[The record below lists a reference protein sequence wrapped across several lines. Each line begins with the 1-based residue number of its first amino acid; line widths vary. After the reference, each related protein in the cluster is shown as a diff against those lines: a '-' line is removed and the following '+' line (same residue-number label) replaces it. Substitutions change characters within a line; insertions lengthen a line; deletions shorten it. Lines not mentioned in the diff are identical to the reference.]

1 MLFGTVDGHGHLLK
15 SPIHSKY
22 TRPLITVTAVTAH
35 ITARTPIWRRPAQV
49 TAVRRQMASVCA
61 RQPLT
66 GHSAKSV
73 PIIGLFSSYNRSLF
87 LPIIGLIRLFWKAC
101 ALFDT
106 YFRRQRDI
114 VGGKVTY

>member
-1 MLFGTVDGHGHLLK
+1 
-15 SPIHSKY
+15 
-22 TRPLITVTAVTAH
+22 
-35 ITARTPIWRRPAQV
+35 
-49 TAVRRQMASVCA
+49 
-61 RQPLT
+61 
-66 GHSAKSV
+66 V

-87 LPIIGLIRLFWKAC
+87 PPIIGLIRLFWKAC